1 MNLKTSS
8 AKIRRKKIPCKQLLK
23 KIHNFLSFFNIA
35 AAEGGGFGMYYID
48 L

>member
-8 AKIRRKKIPCKQLLK
+8 AKIRRKKIPRKQLLK
-23 KIHNFLSFFNIA
+23 KIHNFLSFFNIT
-35 AAEGGGFGMYYID
+35 AAEGGDINMYYID